1 MKWAPPVR
9 VKQVQSYNIP
19 RGKPFFNPDRKEKMM
34 KWKEK
39 AGMTLDFSLYQRYL
53 IKTSKNV
60 SRLLFVPKESPTG
73 KIAF

>member
-1 MKWAPPVR
+1 
-9 VKQVQSYNIP
+9 
-19 RGKPFFNPDRKEKMM
+19 MM

>member
-1 MKWAPPVR
+1 
-9 VKQVQSYNIP
+9 
-19 RGKPFFNPDRKEKMM
+19 MM

-39 AGMTLDFSLYQRYL
+39 AGMTLDFSLYQGYL

-73 KIAF
+73 KIAFRDTLIVFYCGGIHV